1 MRASM
6 DRHDNFNP
14 MEVHVSMDG
23 QTRFNSIE
31 TSASIG
37 WMQRPLPTPQQDIH
51 ITAIMQSG
59 TDKTENG
66 SATFDFGTATA
77 FDWFLRDLL
86 LNAHRLYLTD
96 ANAGILQ
103 KGGRIPHIHLDHDRQ
118 SLFLEAC

>member
-37 WMQRPLPTPQQDIH
+37 WKQR
-51 ITAIMQSG
+51 
-59 TDKTENG
+59 
-66 SATFDFGTATA
+66 
-77 FDWFLRDLL
+77 LL
-86 LNAHRLYLTD
+86 LFVAYTS
-96 ANAGILQ
+96 
-103 KGGRIPHIHLDHDRQ
+103 IPDT
-118 SLFLEAC
+118 FLPYSTSMIAVRNNYIII